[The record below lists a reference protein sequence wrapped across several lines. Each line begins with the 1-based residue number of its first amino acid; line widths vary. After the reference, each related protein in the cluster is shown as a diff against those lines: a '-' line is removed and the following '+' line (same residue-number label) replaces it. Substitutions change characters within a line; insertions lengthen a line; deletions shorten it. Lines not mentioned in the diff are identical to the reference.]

1 MSLFIHV
8 AGFVRIRDTF
18 AVDARSAEKFT
29 ASFCSVR
36 TKCFISLYHSTQA
49 LDYFLFCV
57 HQLTKFFWQL
67 YKLCAAADVW
77 HYVRQFY
84 QRYGIISTSQRE
96 SLSSGVAAAEC
107 CQSGSRHGRGTEYG
121 SASRCIFMQMSGTT
135 FLLFCMRTHPVCCY
149 RMEDCMTGC
158 IFACTTP
165 SRNWRVCRKEVTG
178 CIPHTQ
184 KSAVKCELWPIY
196 SVYHCQNLE
205 NRRTH
210 FAQKLNWSC

>member
-1 MSLFIHV
+1 MSYCLSVYV
-8 AGFVRIRDTF
+8 AGFVRVRGTVT
-18 AVDARSAEKFT
+18 VDARSAQKFK

-121 SASRCIFMQMSGTT
+121 SASRCLFMQMSGTT
-135 FLLFCMRTHPVCCY
+135 FLLFCMRTHPCVA
-149 RMEDCMTGC
+149 TG
-158 IFACTTP
+158 
-165 SRNWRVCRKEVTG
+165 WRTVWPAVSLPVQLRLGIDAFVARRWPGAFRTL
-178 CIPHTQ
+178 
-184 KSAVKCELWPIY
+184 KS
-196 SVYHCQNLE
+196 Q
-205 NRRTH
+205 
-210 FAQKLNWSC
+210 Q